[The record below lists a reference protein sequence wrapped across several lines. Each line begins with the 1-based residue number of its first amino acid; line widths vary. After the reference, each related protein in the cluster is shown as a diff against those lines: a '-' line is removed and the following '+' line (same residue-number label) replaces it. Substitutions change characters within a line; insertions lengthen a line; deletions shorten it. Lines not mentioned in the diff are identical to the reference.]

1 MKNLTLVI
9 PAKHEK
15 YSLPEVLKEL
25 KNFNLKIIVIIE
37 NSDIETFNAIKSF
50 NIEII
55 YQSSKGYGDA
65 IIEGINNVKTDYLCI
80 FNADGSFDPKYLK
93 QMLNVCENNL
103 DFVFASRYL
112 IGGGSDDDT
121 FLTKLGN
128 YIFTK
133 IGNIFFLINITDIL
147 YTYLLGKTNSFKK
160 LNLTSKDFCL
170 CVELPIKANRNNMN
184 FIDIPSCE
192 RRRIAGVKKVN
203 EFKDGLKILF
213 YMIKSFF
220 KII

>member
-9 PAKHEK
+9 PAKNEE

-25 KNFNLKIIVIIE
+25 KNFNLKIIVIVE
-37 NSDIETFNAIKSF
+37 NSDIETLNSIKSF

-55 YQSSKGYGDA
+55 YQSGKGYGDA
-65 IIEGINNVKTDYLCI
+65 IIEGINNVKTDYFCI

-93 QMLNVCENNL
+93 PMLNACENNL

-112 IGGGSDDDT
+112 KEGGSDDDT

-133 IGNIFFLINITDIL
+133 IGNIFFLIDITDIL

-184 FIDIPSCE
+184 ITDIPSYE